1 MNGLATVVNDSS
13 VIAKRNILK
22 ITRIPDLLV
31 GTLISPIMFILL
43 FGYVFGGAIGTPGGG
58 SAADY
63 REFLVPGIFAQ
74 TVIFGATV
82 TGAGIADDMQ
92 KGIIERFRSLPMT
105 QSAVLVGRTA
115 SDVILNVIVIVIMS
129 LTGLVIGWRIRTSFL
144 DALVGF
150 ALLLLFAYAVSWVM
164 GLLGLLIRTPEAFNN
179 LTFLTIFPLTFIT
192 NAFVPLETFPGPLKV
207 VAQWNPVS
215 TLVQGARE
223 RFGNVP
229 PGTELGSW
237 SLQNAELYTLLWIA
251 LVLVVFVPLATRQYK
266 RAAAR

>member
-1 MNGLATVVNDSS
+1 MNGVATAFADGS
-13 VIAKRNILK
+13 VIAKRNLLK

-43 FGYVFGGAIGTPGGG
+43 FGYVFGGAIGVSGGN
-58 SAADY
+58 Y

-74 TVIFGATV
+74 TVIFGATI

-105 QSAVLVGRTA
+105 QSSVLAGRTA
-115 SDVILNVIVIVIMS
+115 SDVVLNVIVTVIMS
-129 LTGLVIGWRIRTSFL
+129 LTGLLIGWRIRTSFL
-144 DALVGF
+144 DAVVGY

-207 VAQWNPVS
+207 IAQWNPVS
-215 TLVQGARE
+215 TLVQAARE

-229 PGTELGSW
+229 PGTELGTW
-237 SLQNAELYTLLWIA
+237 SLQNSELYTLLWI
-251 LVLVVFVPLATRQYK
+251 VGTLVVFVPLATRQYR

>member
-1 MNGLATVVNDSS
+1 MSAVGMVVADGS
-13 VIAKRNILK
+13 VIAKRNLLK

-43 FGYVFGGAIGTPGGG
+43 FGYVFGGAIGVNGGN
-58 SAADY
+58 Y

-74 TVIFGATV
+74 TVIFGATI

-92 KGIIERFRSLPMT
+92 KGIIERFRSLPMA
-105 QSAVLVGRTA
+105 QSSVLAGRTA
-115 SDVILNVIVIVIMS
+115 SDVVLNVIVTVIMS
-129 LTGLVIGWRIRTSFL
+129 LTGLLIGWRIRTSFL
-144 DALVGF
+144 DAVVGF

-207 VAQWNPVS
+207 IAQWNPVS
-215 TLVQGARE
+215 TLVQAARE

-229 PGTELGSW
+229 PGTELGTW
-237 SLQNAELYTLLWIA
+237 SLQNSELYTLLWIIV
-251 LVLVVFVPLATRQYK
+251 VLVVFVPLATRQYR

>member
-1 MNGLATVVNDSS
+1 MSAVAEIVADSS

-43 FGYVFGGAIGTPGGG
+43 FGYVFGGAIAVGGG
-58 SAADY
+58 NY

-115 SDVILNVIVIVIMS
+115 SDVVLNVIVTVIMS
-129 LTGLVIGWRIRTSFL
+129 LTGLLIGWRIRTSLL
-144 DALVGF
+144 DAVVGY
-150 ALLLLFAYAVSWVM
+150 ALLLLFAYSLSWVM

-192 NAFVPLETFPGPLKV
+192 NAFVPLESFPGPLKTI
-207 VAQWNPVS
+207 AQWNPVS
-215 TLVQGARE
+215 TLVQAARE

-229 PGTELGSW
+229 PGTELGTW
-237 SLQNAELYTLLWIA
+237 SMQNSELYTLLWVVVILA
-251 LVLVVFVPLATRQYK
+251 VFVPLATRQYR

>member
-1 MNGLATVVNDSS
+1 MVVADGS
-13 VIAKRNILK
+13 VIAKRNLLK

-43 FGYVFGGAIGTPGGG
+43 FGYVFGGAIGVNGGN
-58 SAADY
+58 Y

-74 TVIFGATV
+74 TVIFGATI

-92 KGIIERFRSLPMT
+92 KGIIERFRSLPMA
-105 QSAVLVGRTA
+105 QSSVLAGRTA
-115 SDVILNVIVIVIMS
+115 SDVVLNVIVTVIMS
-129 LTGLVIGWRIRTSFL
+129 LTGLLIGWRIRTSFL
-144 DALVGF
+144 DAVVGF

-207 VAQWNPVS
+207 IAQWNPVS
-215 TLVQGARE
+215 TLVQAARE

-229 PGTELGSW
+229 PGTELGTW
-237 SLQNAELYTLLWIA
+237 SLQNSELYTLLWIIV
-251 LVLVVFVPLATRQYK
+251 VLVVFVPLATRQYR

>member
-1 MNGLATVVNDSS
+1 MSAVGTVLADSS
-13 VIAKRNILK
+13 VIAKRNMLK

-43 FGYVFGGAIGTPGGG
+43 FGYVFGGAIGVNG
-58 SAADY
+58 ANY

-74 TVIFGATV
+74 TVIFGATI

-92 KGIIERFRSLPMT
+92 KGIIERFRSLPMA

-115 SDVILNVIVIVIMS
+115 SDVVLNVIVTVIMS

-144 DALVGF
+144 DAVVGF
-150 ALLLLFAYAVSWVM
+150 ALLLLFAYSLSWVM

-179 LTFLTIFPLTFIT
+179 LVFLTVFPLTFVT
-192 NAFVPLETFPGPLKV
+192 NAFVPLETFPGPLRTI
-207 VAQWNPVS
+207 AEWNPVS
-215 TLVQGARE
+215 TLVQAARE

-229 PGTELGSW
+229 PGTELGTW
-237 SLQNAELYTLLWIA
+237 SLQNSELYTLLWI
-251 LVLVVFVPLATRQYK
+251 VLILAVFVPLATRQYR

>member
-1 MNGLATVVNDSS
+1 MSAVGVVLADSS
-13 VIAKRNILK
+13 VIAKRNMLK

-43 FGYVFGGAIGTPGGG
+43 FGYVFGGAIDVPN
-58 SAADY
+58 Y
-63 REFLVPGIFAQ
+63 REFIVPGIFAQ
-74 TVIFGATV
+74 TVIFGATI

-92 KGIIERFRSLPMT
+92 KGIIERFRSLPMA

-115 SDVILNVIVIVIMS
+115 SDVVLNVIVTVIMS

-144 DALVGF
+144 DAVVGF
-150 ALLLLFAYAVSWVM
+150 ALLLLFAYALSWVM

-192 NAFVPLETFPGPLKV
+192 NAFVPLETFPGPLQTI
-207 VAQWNPVS
+207 AQWNPVS
-215 TLVQGARE
+215 TLVQAARE

-229 PGTELGSW
+229 PGTELGTW
-237 SLQNAELYTLLWIA
+237 SLQNSELYTLLWIVVILA
-251 LVLVVFVPLATRQYK
+251 VFVPLATRQYR

>member
-1 MNGLATVVNDSS
+1 MSAVGTVLADSS
-13 VIAKRNILK
+13 VIAKRNMLK

-43 FGYVFGGAIGTPGGG
+43 FGYVFGGAIDVPN
-58 SAADY
+58 Y
-63 REFLVPGIFAQ
+63 REFIVPGIFAQ
-74 TVIFGATV
+74 TVIFGATI

-92 KGIIERFRSLPMT
+92 KGIIERFRSLPMA

-115 SDVILNVIVIVIMS
+115 SDVVLNVIVTVIMS

-144 DALVGF
+144 DAVVGF
-150 ALLLLFAYAVSWVM
+150 ALLLLFAYALSWVM

-192 NAFVPLETFPGPLKV
+192 NAFVPLETFPGPLQTI
-207 VAQWNPVS
+207 AQWNPVS
-215 TLVQGARE
+215 TLVQAARE

-229 PGTELGSW
+229 PGTELGTW
-237 SLQNAELYTLLWIA
+237 SLQNSELYTLLWIVVILA
-251 LVLVVFVPLATRQYK
+251 VFVPLATRQYR